1 MWIEEYEQIIRA
13 HSRTDDPMEAIQPE
27 TAMTLLGFDSLE
39 IINLIV
45 DLEDKFRI
53 ELPEEVL
60 TPETFATPGGLWA
73 VLEEHF
79 RLSERA
85 SDSHGS

>member
-13 HSRTDDPMEAIQPE
+13 HSQTDHPMEPD

-79 RLSERA
+79 ELSKRA
-85 SDSHGS
+85 SDSYGS